1 MELHAEMSPF
11 DGVNYFFDRAAEMNG
26 LSDSARRVLS
36 TPKREVRVEV
46 PLRRDDG
53 DLDVFVGYRV
63 QHDNSRGPYK
73 GGIRYH
79 PTADLDEVRAL
90 ASLMTWKTAVADVP
104 FGGAKGGIEVD
115 VSDFSERELEQ
126 LTRRYTRGI
135 ADIIGP
141 TTDIP
146 APDMSTDAQV
156 MAWLLDEYEQ
166 LKSHNPA
173 VVTGKP
179 IALGGSP
186 GREAATGT
194 GCLIVLDELM
204 RDRGREP
211 DATTVVIQGFGNVG
225 RWAAIEAAGRGYRVV
240 ALSDIGG
247 AIHRDDGL
255 DVQAVIAHVDE
266 TGTVAGFPG
275 ADEIGA
281 GDILELDV
289 DVLIPAAIGG
299 VIDHQNA
306 DRVRASIIVEGAN
319 NPTTPVADASL
330 AERGVTVIPDILANA
345 GGVTVSY
352 FEWVQNIQRFR
363 WTEARVL
370 EELGNVL
377 TTAYRQVAAI
387 SDERDCSLRL
397 AAFSLGV
404 GRVAEASR
412 LRGSL

>member
-1 MELHAEMSPF
+1 MELHADMSPF

-26 LSDSARRVLS
+26 LSDSTRRVLA

-46 PLRRDDG
+46 PLRRDSG
-53 DLDVFVGYRV
+53 DLEVFVGYRV

-115 VSDFSERELEQ
+115 VTDFSPRELEQ
-126 LTRRYTRGI
+126 LTRRYTRAI
-135 ADIIGP
+135 AEIIGP

-156 MAWLLDEYEQ
+156 MAWLLDEYEE
-166 LKSHNPA
+166 LKGHNPA
-173 VVTGKP
+173 AVTGKP
-179 IALGGSP
+179 IVLGGSP

-194 GCLIVLDELM
+194 GCVMVLDEVM
-204 RDRGREP
+204 KDRDRAP
-211 DATTVVIQGFGNVG
+211 HDATVAIQGFGNVG
-225 RWAAIEAAGRGYRVV
+225 RWAAIEAAERGYRVV
-240 ALSDIGG
+240 ALADVDG
-247 AIHRDDGL
+247 AIHRADGL
-255 DVQAVIAHVDE
+255 DVTAVVAHVEE

-275 ADEIGA
+275 ADEIDPGR
-281 GDILELDV
+281 ILELDV
-289 DVLIPAAIGG
+289 EARIPGAIGG
-299 VIDHQNA
+299 VIDHANA
-306 DRVRASIIVEGAN
+306 DRVKASIVIEGAN
-319 NPTTPVADASL
+319 NPTTPMADASL
-330 AERGVTVIPDILANA
+330 SERGVTVVPDILANA

-363 WTEARVL
+363 WTEARVM
-370 EELGNVL
+370 EELANVL
-377 TTAYRQVAAI
+377 TTSYRQVAAI
-387 SDERDCSLRL
+387 AEERDCSLRL

-404 GRVAEASR
+404 GRVTEASR
-412 LRGSL
+412 LRGAL

>member
-1 MELHAEMSPF
+1 MELRADMSPF

-26 LSDSARRVLS
+26 LSDSTRRVLA

-46 PLRRDDG
+46 PLRRDSG
-53 DLDVFVGYRV
+53 DLEVFVGYRV

-115 VSDFSERELEQ
+115 VTDFSSSELQQ
-126 LTRRYTRGI
+126 LTRRYTRAI
-135 ADIIGP
+135 AEIIGP

-156 MAWLLDEYEQ
+156 MAWLLDEYEE
-166 LKSHNPA
+166 LKGHNPA

-179 IALGGSP
+179 IVLGGSP

-194 GCLIVLDELM
+194 GCVMVLDEVI
-204 RDRGREP
+204 RDRNGDP
-211 DATTVVIQGFGNVG
+211 HDTTVAIQGFGNVG
-225 RWAAIEAAGRGYRVV
+225 RWAAIEAAERGYQVV
-240 ALSDIGG
+240 ALADIDG
-247 AIHRDDGL
+247 AIHRSDGL
-255 DVQAVIAHVDE
+255 DVTAIVAHADE
-266 TGTVAGFPG
+266 TGTVAGFAG
-275 ADEIGA
+275 ADEIDPA
-281 GDILELDV
+281 EILELDV

-299 VIDHQNA
+299 VIHHANA
-306 DRVRASIIVEGAN
+306 DRVRASIVIEGAN

-330 AERGVTVIPDILANA
+330 AERGVTVVPDILANA

-363 WTEARVL
+363 WSEERVM
-370 EELGNVL
+370 EELANVL

-387 SDERDCSLRL
+387 AEERDCSLRL

-404 GRVAEASR
+404 GRVTEASR
-412 LRGSL
+412 LRGAL

>member
-1 MELHAEMSPF
+1 MSPF

-26 LSDSARRVLS
+26 LSDSTRRVLA

-46 PLRRDDG
+46 PLRRDNG
-53 DLDVFVGYRV
+53 DLEVFVGYRV

-115 VSDFSERELEQ
+115 VTDFSSSELQQ
-126 LTRRYTRGI
+126 LTRRYTRAI
-135 ADIIGP
+135 AEIIGP

-156 MAWLLDEYEQ
+156 MAWLLDEYEE
-166 LKSHNPA
+166 LKGHNPA

-179 IALGGSP
+179 IVLGGSP

-194 GCLIVLDELM
+194 GCVMVLDEVI
-204 RDRGREP
+204 RDRNGAP
-211 DATTVVIQGFGNVG
+211 HDTTVAIQGFGNVG
-225 RWAAIEAAGRGYRVV
+225 RWAAIEAAERGYQIV
-240 ALSDIGG
+240 ALADIDG
-247 AIHRDDGL
+247 AIHRADGL
-255 DVQAVIAHVDE
+255 DVSAILAHVDD

-275 ADEIGA
+275 ADEIDPA
-281 GDILELDV
+281 EILELDV
-289 DVLIPAAIGG
+289 DVVIPAAIGG
-299 VIDHQNA
+299 VIHHANA
-306 DRVRASIIVEGAN
+306 DRVRASIVIEGAN
-319 NPTTPVADASL
+319 NPTTPMADAAL
-330 AERGVTVIPDILANA
+330 AERGVTVVPDILANA

-363 WTEARVL
+363 WTEERVM
-370 EELGNVL
+370 EELANVL

-387 SDERDCSLRL
+387 AEERDCSLRL

-404 GRVAEASR
+404 GRVTEAAR
-412 LRGSL
+412 LRGTL